1 MIELVTRHIYDL
13 VPQWRGRPVDSV
25 EFLAGGFSNDNYAFG
40 IEGRRYV
47 LRLPTVQQPFVDR
60 IHEQQWYS
68 RLPPKL
74 SITPKAFDA
83 KTGRM
88 ISEWVDGALLIDAWP
103 NLNEQLLLEYLS
115 TLHGKMPE
123 AGRDY
128 DINALCQD
136 YWQGPPPVGAAAV
149 PGRLSVSCH
158 NDLNPWNVLVT
169 SSGWITLDWEFV
181 GRNDPLFDLVCLHQG
196 LELPEATLPE
206 LAFAYLGNDA
216 GAIERRL
223 QRVLRSFWVRELGW
237 ATYQISHGNQ
247 RTEVHEQADLAQ
259 AKLAQYS

>member
-13 VPQWRGRPVDSV
+13 VPQWRGRPVNSV

-123 AGRDY
+123 AGRD
-128 DINALCQD
+128 
-136 YWQGPPPVGAAAV
+136 
-149 PGRLSVSCH
+149 
-158 NDLNPWNVLVT
+158 
-169 SSGWITLDWEFV
+169 
-181 GRNDPLFDLVCLHQG
+181 
-196 LELPEATLPE
+196 
-206 LAFAYLGNDA
+206 
-216 GAIERRL
+216 
-223 QRVLRSFWVRELGW
+223 
-237 ATYQISHGNQ
+237 
-247 RTEVHEQADLAQ
+247 
-259 AKLAQYS
+259 